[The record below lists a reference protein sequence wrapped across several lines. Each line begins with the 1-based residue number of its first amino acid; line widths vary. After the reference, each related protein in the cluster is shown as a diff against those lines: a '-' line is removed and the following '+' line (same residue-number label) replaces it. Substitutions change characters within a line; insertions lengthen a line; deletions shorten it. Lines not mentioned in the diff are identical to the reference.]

1 MKRRIGWFAVGVTAL
16 LLGLSGIQPGYA
28 DDQLDL
34 TTGLKTVPQ
43 GLPLDK
49 YFQAG
54 SSNNNKANVTAG
66 QNPDSP
72 NTQVVE
78 LTTGG
83 SQVGSIWSLPDF
95 KFNLNEKQVASMWL
109 NFGSKGYDS
118 SFTPSVL
125 PGDGM
130 ALVLQ
135 NASDAMAAT
144 PNFGTNSPYGET
156 LGVWG
161 VANTGGTDASAIAK
175 TAIQNSWALE
185 FDSYLNQSTALA
197 DAKNAASFDADTT
210 GGKLTAPHLAANYPG
225 QPTTYTPVTKTEG
238 GIDIFGHNVGGTTG
252 TYIQM
257 VHKGVIQ
264 GSNFKFLSDGAW
276 HHLTLTYTPKSG
288 TTAAKMTYTFNDKD
302 PATGASQPGQT
313 NRMDVD
319 PSIIDP
325 DNTGKATWGFTGA
338 TGTYSEANMVAFEQ
352 IPNLVN
358 ATATADLTANGQAIS
373 DGDTVKANAP
383 VNLTYNAT
391 YDSGTADWQDIQA
404 DLKIPAHLTIT
415 KGVVTYGNGESTTLG
430 AADLTAINQGNG
442 VGLKDLS
449 KTNPTAKISLTGTAD
464 SVTSTV
470 TVPATVSE
478 FKGSNA
484 IVQAT
489 LPGFSITPS
498 TLHLATD
505 QTTLTAD
512 GTTAVPVTGTVTDS
526 AGAVTNSH
534 LTIHGTLNDAKL
546 ADTSLST
553 GDAAGKFTVSV
564 PANKLQPGANVLDL
578 TAEDQTTGALSNV
591 GEVVITVG
599 ELKFQSV
606 SGTAAYQARL
616 TGSRQLVARDSASDL
631 NIVIQDT
638 RAKGNHWQLTA
649 AATPLMAGS
658 DPLAGRLVYVDGS
671 QQTTLSTAAA
681 PVMTHTD
688 DGDSATTDVTGDWTT
703 NQGLLLD
710 LDGDARQST
719 ATYSSQVTWALI
731 NSVAS

>member
-1 MKRRIGWFAVGVTAL
+1 MKRIGWLAVGVAAL
-16 LLGLSGIQPGYA
+16 LLGLSGTQTGYA
-28 DDQLDL
+28 SDQLDL

-54 SSNNNKANVTAG
+54 SSNNNKANVVAG
-66 QNPDSP
+66 QNADSP

-118 SFTPSVL
+118 SYAPQVV

-135 NASDAMAAT
+135 NANNPMAAT

-161 VANTGGTDASAIAK
+161 VANLGTTDTSAVAG

-185 FDSYLNQSTALA
+185 FDSYLNQATELA
-197 DAKNAASFDADTT
+197 NAKSAASFDADTT

-225 QPTTYTPVTKTEG
+225 QASTYTPVTKTEG

-276 HHLTLTYTPKSG
+276 HHLTLSYTPKSG
-288 TTAAKMTYTFNDKD
+288 SASAKMTYTFNDKN
-302 PATGASQPGQT
+302 PTTGASQPGQT
-313 NRMDVD
+313 SSMDVD

-338 TGTYSEANMVAFEQ
+338 TGIYSEANMVAFEQ

-358 ATATADLTANGQAIS
+358 ATATADLTANGKSVS
-373 DGDTVKANAP
+373 DGGTIKANSP
-383 VNLTYNAT
+383 VALTYNAS
-391 YDSGTADWQDIQA
+391 YNSGTADWQGIQA
-404 DLKIPAHLTIT
+404 ELKLPDHLTIT
-415 KGVVTYGNGESTTLG
+415 KGTVSYANGDTTTLG
-430 AADLTAINQGNG
+430 AADLAAINQGNG

-449 KTNPTAKISLTGTAD
+449 KANSTAKISLTGTAA
-464 SVTSTV
+464 SVTSSTA
-470 TVPATVSE
+470 VPATVSE

-489 LPGFSITPS
+489 SPSFTITPS

-505 QTTLTAD
+505 QTAISAD

-526 AGAVTNSH
+526 ASAVTNSN

-546 ADTSLST
+546 DDTALSSS
-553 GDAAGKFTVSV
+553 DAAGKFSVSV
-564 PANKLQPGANVLDL
+564 PADKLQPGANVLDL
-578 TAEDQTTGALSNV
+578 TAEDKTTGALSNI
-591 GEVVITVG
+591 GEVIITVG

-606 SGTAAYQARL
+606 SGTAQYQAQL
-616 TGSRQLVARDSASDL
+616 TGTSHLVARDSSSDL

-638 RAKGNHWQLTA
+638 RASGNNWQLTA
-649 AATPLMAGS
+649 AATPLTAADG
-658 DPLAGRLVYVDGS
+658 DQLAGRLVYVNGTA
-671 QQTTLSTAAA
+671 QTTLGAAA
-681 PVMTHTD
+681 VPVMTHTD
-688 DGDSATTDVTGDWTT
+688 GASTTTDVTGDWAA

-710 LDGDARQST
+710 LDGDAHQST
-719 ATYSSQVTWALI
+719 ATYSSQITWALI
-731 NSVAS
+731 NSVG